1 MVREQFE
8 VADKGDLPTVEKF
21 YNQTYLP
28 WAKASKRRWR
38 SDHRSF
44 KAHILK
50 TFGAKRL
57 DEVSR
62 DEVEQWKVALL
73 EGRSPATVNR
83 GFALLRHLF
92 NEAVGRRYLKDTPCR
107 GVQQLRVNNQR
118 VRFLTAAEL
127 PRLLAAADELAAG
140 NVDGEKGR
148 KKQGSLWLRPMITVA
163 VNTGLR
169 FGELTNLRWS
179 DVDKKN
185 RILTLRETK
194 DGTTAR
200 VPFNDE
206 VWLTLET
213 LPRVANNPY
222 VFPGRRGRRNNIKR
236 AWADALSRA
245 GIADFHFHDLRH
257 TFASHLV
264 MAGVD
269 LNTVREL
276 MRHKTLD
283 TTLRYAH
290 LAPEHRQAALAKI
303 ADVLACTSAEKAP
316 REGHTR
322 DTARRAVAPAA

>member
-1 MVREQFE
+1 LAVH
-8 VADKGDLPTVEKF
+8 
-21 YNQTYLP
+21 QTYLP
-28 WAKASKRRWR
+28 WAKASKRSWR
-38 SDHRSF
+38 GDHRSF
-44 KAHILK
+44 KRHILK
-50 TFGAKRL
+50 AFGAKRL
-57 DEVSR
+57 DEVTR

-83 GFALLRHLF
+83 VFALLRHLF

-107 GVQQLRVNNQR
+107 GVQQRRVNNQR
-118 VRFLTAAEL
+118 VRFLTAAEMT
-127 PRLLAAADELAAG
+127 RLLAAADELAEG
-140 NVDGEKGR
+140 KVEGEKGR
-148 KKQGSLWLRPMITVA
+148 KKQGSPWLRPIIIIA

-169 FGELTNLRWS
+169 FGELINLQWS
-179 DVDKKN
+179 DVDQKN

-206 VWLTLET
+206 VWLALET
-213 LPRVANNPY
+213 MPRVAGNPY
-222 VFPGRRGRRNNIKR
+222 LFPGRWGRRDNIKR
-236 AWADALSRA
+236 AWADALNRA

-283 TTLRYAH
+283 MTLRYAH
-290 LAPEHRQAALAKI
+290 LAPEHR
-303 ADVLACTSAEKAP
+303 
-316 REGHTR
+316 
-322 DTARRAVAPAA
+322 